1 MAPGSPPEV
10 REHVDVPKPTTN
22 TTASALYDSSSRIA
36 LPGAAEIAA
45 RSKSMSLPN
54 KATEPPGDAPSLEKI
69 ASEPAENVAIVSSAE
84 IVSKDHPSLDHL
96 SAPASAIQSGSAT
109 PRDGTAEGSAEAV
122 DVPAATTKHRGSE
135 VIEAPPE
142 EIREV
147 ESASALTEDPA
158 EDTTERATTGV
169 SSLTFQ
175 EPVKPQ
181 EQDAKAADDA
191 TETVAD

>member
-1 MAPGSPPEV
+1 M
-10 REHVDVPKPTTN
+10 REPVDVPEPTTN

-45 RSKSMSLPN
+45 RSKSMSPPN

-69 ASEPAENVAIVSSAE
+69 TSEPAENVAIVSSAE
-84 IVSKDHPSLDHL
+84 AISKDHPSLDHL

-109 PRDGTAEGSAEAV
+109 PRDGTAEASAEAI
-122 DVPAATTKHRGSE
+122 DAPATATKHRGSE

-142 EIREV
+142 DIRKV

-158 EDTTERATTGV
+158 EDTTERATKGV

-175 EPVKPQ
+175 EPVRTQ
-181 EQDAKAADDA
+181 EQDAKAAESA
-191 TETVAD
+191 TDTVAD